1 LLEYVHE
8 TARAEYDGHPG
19 ETMFQEQQPMSME
32 PKQSLLRCIPPMTDL
47 LKSPAVAGWL
57 KAHSP
62 ALVTDCLRGAVASVR
77 QQVLEDGGGGCG
89 PEHVAAEA
97 VLARA
102 AELLAQATTP
112 HLREAINATGIILHT
127 GLGRAVF
134 PTSVVDSMMA
144 EMKGYTTLA
153 VDRESGERIERDEL
167 VEYIL
172 TELTGAEAATV
183 VNNNAAAT
191 MLVLAALAAQ
201 KEVIVSR
208 GQLIEIGGSF
218 RLPEVMAQS
227 QARLVEVGA
236 TNRTHLKDY
245 QGAITPN
252 TAAIMRVHPSNYRI
266 VGFTSE
272 TPLTDLTELAHRHGL
287 ILIDDLGAG
296 ALLDLEQFGLPHE
309 PTVRES
315 IQAGADAVL
324 FSGDKLIGA
333 SQAGII
339 VGRKQIINRLRK
351 HPLMRAMRVD
361 KTCLLVLERTLHL
374 FRNPDL
380 LRREHPTYRMICTPV
395 GVLRQRAKML
405 VDGLAQAAPGVNANI
420 ETSVAYLG
428 SGSLPTE
435 ALPSARVSVSVPG
448 LSASELARRLRLDEA
463 CVFSRIED
471 DLVRLDMRTI
481 TDEQVPAIAAAF
493 GRIARDPAVGVE
505 GTTDATLSKSG
516 VQNPQSETNSKP

>member
-1 LLEYVHE
+1 M
-8 TARAEYDGHPG
+8 A
-19 ETMFQEQQPMSME
+19 SE
-32 PKQSLLRCIPPMTDL
+32 PKQDL
-47 LKSPAVAGWL
+47 LKRIPSLTELLKAPVVLGWL
-57 KAHSP
+57 KAQP
-62 ALVTDCLRGAVASVR
+62 LLLVTNCLRDATAEVR
-77 QQVLEDGGGGCG
+77 QEILADSTGHLGSEQVT
-89 PEHVAAEA
+89 AEA

-102 AELLAQATTP
+102 AIHVSQATQP
-112 HLREAINATGIILHT
+112 HLRTAINATGIILHT

-134 PTSVVDSMMA
+134 PGSVVDSMLP
-144 EMKGYTTLA
+144 EMKGYSTLA
-153 VDRESGERIERDEL
+153 VDRASGERIERDEL

-245 QGAITPN
+245 QKAITPD
-252 TAAIMRVHPSNYRI
+252 TAAIMRVHPSNYRV

-272 TPLTDLTELAHRHGL
+272 VPLAELSELAHSRGL
-287 ILIDDLGAG
+287 TMIDDLGAG
-296 ALLDLEQFGLPHE
+296 ALLGLEQFGLPHE

-315 IQAGADAVL
+315 IEAGADVVL

-333 SQAGII
+333 GQAGVI
-339 VGRKQIINRLRK
+339 VGRKELIGRLRK
-351 HPLMRAMRVD
+351 HPLMRAVRVD
-361 KTCLLVLERTLHL
+361 KTCLMVLERTLHL
-374 FRNPDL
+374 FRDPEL
-380 LRREHPTYRMICTPV
+380 LRREHPTYRMICTPL
-395 GVLRQRAKML
+395 GVLHDRARALMEAVAK
-405 VDGLAQAAPGVNANI
+405 VAPKATLNVEAG
-420 ETSVAYLG
+420 SAYLG

-435 ALPSARVSVSVPG
+435 TIASVTVSVSFPG

-463 CVFSRIED
+463 CVFGRIEA
-471 DLVRLDMRTI
+471 DLVRLDMRTL
-481 TDEQVPAIAAAF
+481 TDAQVPEIAGAL
-493 GRIARDPAVGVE
+493 GRVARRVE
-505 GTTDATLSKSG
+505 
-516 VQNPQSETNSKP
+516 N